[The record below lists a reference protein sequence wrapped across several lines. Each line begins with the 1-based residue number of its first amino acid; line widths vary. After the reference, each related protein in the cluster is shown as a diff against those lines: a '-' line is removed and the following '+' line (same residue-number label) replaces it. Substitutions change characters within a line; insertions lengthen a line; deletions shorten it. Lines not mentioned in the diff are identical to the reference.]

1 MHRYFEKLLVAVVIV
16 GTVVW
21 FYSLLGIPDAQSVTT
36 LPPVMDT
43 LTVDGNI
50 HGCGTTAGTNLV
62 FYSHVIPS
70 PGGNISNTHFQWDF
84 DGDGVTD
91 CSTDCATTVGATC
104 ATSTV
109 MHAYAA
115 GIYSAKVKACYCS
128 TAVCTEREILVAV
141 APTGGSAAV
150 IMNPLDPTHPEWI
163 GVYVDKGQIFGMDPG
178 TPGAP
183 AGVTP
188 QYLLAYGV
196 DLSGYQGVS
205 LQPGRKVRNGAGTG
219 ETVTVHAGPFDLNQ
233 NTVFYKELNG
243 GWQDVSSLV
252 TIDCST
258 TGIVHFSVT
267 DNGELDGCS
276 TTDMI
281 TDPLLIGISQPVA
294 TSPPNPPSD
303 VSVEAVGGCEA
314 GCVASVTLRWKFVS
328 GADGYLIYNAD
339 TGQLAK
345 WVKDGT
351 ATSYTF
357 HNLPCGQIFHFYL
370 KTHSYAG
377 NSRPSKT
384 VAVEVP
390 ACSGS
395 GGSGNAAVSLVW
407 PSDNSAINYDDFS
420 AADYLVVFAWNK
432 VDSAK
437 GYLLSLELDDGS
449 GSSITGQVVFS
460 GDNGLI
466 EAGNLVG
473 IYFKLDKD
481 GWNALVPYTV
491 TWQVSALSDPN
502 DLSSILGTSEKYSFT
517 FNPAP

>member
-1 MHRYFEKLLVAVVIV
+1 M
-16 GTVVW
+16 
-21 FYSLLGIPDAQSVTT
+21 
-36 LPPVMDT
+36 
-43 LTVDGNI
+43 
-50 HGCGTTAGTNLV
+50 
-62 FYSHVIPS
+62 
-70 PGGNISNTHFQWDF
+70 
-84 DGDGVTD
+84 
-91 CSTDCATTVGATC
+91 
-104 ATSTV
+104 
-109 MHAYAA
+109 
-115 GIYSAKVKACYCS
+115 
-128 TAVCTEREILVAV
+128 
-141 APTGGSAAV
+141 
-150 IMNPLDPTHPEWI
+150 
-163 GVYVDKGQIFGMDPG
+163 
-178 TPGAP
+178 
-183 AGVTP
+183 
-188 QYLLAYGV
+188 
-196 DLSGYQGVS
+196 
-205 LQPGRKVRNGAGTG
+205 
-219 ETVTVHAGPFDLNQ
+219 
-233 NTVFYKELNG
+233 
-243 GWQDVSSLV
+243 
-252 TIDCST
+252 
-258 TGIVHFSVT
+258 HFSVT

-377 NSRPSKT
+377 NSQPSKT
-384 VAVEVP
+384 VAVEIP

-473 IYFKLDKD
+473 IYFKLDKA